1 MVSPLLIAAVAVGY
15 LLILFALAYT
25 VDRQPG
31 QGARVI
37 NSSLVYTL
45 SLATYCTSWTF
56 YGSVGRASKTGIEFL
71 PIYLGP
77 TLAFCLGWLL
87 LRKILRVSKVN
98 RITSIASLIASR
110 YGKSGTL
117 GGLVA
122 IIAVI
127 GLVPYLALQLKA
139 VSASFTTLTGSPG
152 VASGPFPASFV
163 GDAGLWAAVLLTLF
177 AMLFGSRSIQPGEHH
192 HGMVAAVAFES
203 LVKLLCLMAVG
214 LFVGYELFDGF
225 GDLFKKAAAVPDL
238 RRLFDLGG
246 ASRQVNW
253 VALTLL
259 SFAAA
264 ICLPRQFQVMVVENL
279 NERHLDRSLW
289 LFPLYLLAINLFVLP
304 IALAGRLVLPA
315 GADPDGIVLTLP
327 LSAAHPVLAAAVFI
341 GGLSASA
348 GMIIVETTALST
360 MVCNDLVVP
369 ALLRFRHR
377 ELARRRD
384 LIPLLLSIR
393 RWAMVAVMALGYVYM
408 RYVTE
413 ESPLVSIGLL
423 SFAAVAQF
431 FPAIVMG
438 LFWRRA
444 LRTGAL
450 VGLAAGF
457 AVWTYT
463 LLLPSIANSGLM
475 SAAFLDRGPFDI
487 AWLKPQALFG
497 MAGLD
502 PVVHSLFWSM
512 LANFGALIGLS
523 LVLRQSTMERAQAAL
538 FVDVFR
544 GAEAAQLW
552 RRTAALPDL
561 RTLVGRFLGHRQA
574 AAAFLARARRR
585 GLDPEGIEA
594 DAEMVLYAEQLL
606 AGAIGSAS
614 ARALVASVVQ
624 EEPLG
629 IDEIMR
635 ILDETSRL
643 IEANRQLEE
652 KSRAL
657 EAAGAELRRA
667 NDRLKELDRLKDE
680 FVSTV
685 NHELRTPLT
694 SIRSFSEILFDNPDL
709 DADRRSEFCGI
720 IVRETERLTR
730 LINQMLDLARI
741 QSNEVPVV
749 LTEVD
754 LAEIVDEAVAAS
766 GGILRER
773 GMAVEVDAPPHPLPV
788 LGDRDLLTQVMLN
801 LLSNAAKFSPVHR
814 GRVVLSIAVPDA
826 DRIELVV
833 ADNGPGIPRDARE
846 AVFERFRQIG
856 DTMTGK
862 PEGTGL
868 GLSICRMILARLG
881 GSIRIEDSAL
891 GGAAFRVT
899 LQRARLDE
907 GMAGE
912 AQRRHPAPTGAQAT

>member
-1 MVSPLLIAAVAVGY
+1 VTSPLLVAAVAIGY

-45 SLATYCTSWTF
+45 SMATYCTSWTF
-56 YGSVGRASKTGIEFL
+56 YGSVGRASKAGIEFL

-110 YGKSGTL
+110 YGKSATL

-122 IIAVI
+122 IVAVI
-127 GLVPYLALQLKA
+127 GSVPYLALQLKA
-139 VSASFTTLTGSPG
+139 VSASFTTLTGNAGLAP
-152 VASGPFPASFV
+152 GPFPTPL
-163 GDAGLWAAVLLTLF
+163 GDAGLWAAVLLTIF

-203 LVKLLCLMAVG
+203 LVKLLCLIAVG
-214 LFVGYELFDGF
+214 IFVGTALFGGF
-225 GDLFKKAAAVPDL
+225 GDLFGKAAAIPDL
-238 RRLFDLGG
+238 KSLFRLGG
-246 ASRQVNW
+246 PANQVDW
-253 VALTLL
+253 VALTAL

-279 NERHLDRSLW
+279 DERHLDRSLW
-289 LFPLYLLAINLFVLP
+289 LFPLYLVAINLFVLP
-304 IALAGRLVLPA
+304 IALAGRLLLPA
-315 GADPDGIVLTLP
+315 GADPDNIVLTLP
-327 LSAAHPVLAAAVFI
+327 LQAGHPVLATAVFI

-348 GMIIVETTALST
+348 GMIIVETAALST

-369 ALLRFRHR
+369 ILLRVRHR
-377 ELARRRD
+377 QLAARRN

-393 RWAMVAVMALGYVYM
+393 RWAMVAVMALGYAYM
-408 RYVTE
+408 RFVSE
-413 ESPLVSIGLL
+413 ASPLVSIGLVA
-423 SFAAVAQF
+423 FDAVAQF
-431 FPAIVMG
+431 FPAIVLG

-444 LRTGAL
+444 TRIGAL
-450 VGLAAGF
+450 VGIAAGF
-457 AVWTYT
+457 AIWAYT
-463 LLLPSIANSGLM
+463 LLLPSIANSGLIP
-475 SAAFLDRGPFDI
+475 AGFAVHGPFGI
-487 AWLKPQALFG
+487 AALRPYALFG

-512 LANFGALIGLS
+512 LANVSALVGLS
-523 LVLRQSTMERAQAAL
+523 MILRQSPIERAQAAL

-574 AAAFLARARRR
+574 EAAFQARVLRR

-614 ARALVASVVQ
+614 ARVLVASVVQ

-629 IDEIMR
+629 LDEVMR

-657 EAAGAELRRA
+657 EAAGEELRRA
-667 NDRLKELDRLKDE
+667 NERLKELDRLKDE

-741 QSNEVPVV
+741 QSDEVPVAIV
-749 LTEVD
+749 AVD
-754 LAEIVDEAVAAS
+754 LAEIVREAVRAS
-766 GGILRER
+766 GGLLRDR
-773 GMAVEVDAPPHPLPV
+773 GVAVAIDAVPPAGPV
-788 LGDRDLLTQVMLN
+788 LGDRDLLMQVVLN
-801 LLSNAAKFSPVHR
+801 LLSNAAKFSPTGR
-814 GRVVLSIAVPDA
+814 GQVVLSLSAEAGQV
-826 DRIELVV
+826 ELVV
-833 ADNGPGIPRDARE
+833 ADNGPGIPFAMRE
-846 AVFERFRQIG
+846 AVFERFRQMG
-856 DTMTGK
+856 DAMTGK

-868 GLSICRMILARLG
+868 GLSICRMILARLS
-881 GSIRIEDSAL
+881 GSIRIDSSPL
-891 GGAAFRVT
+891 GGAAFHVRLRRAAAADVIAGALVAESDRV
-899 LQRARLDE
+899 
-907 GMAGE
+907 
-912 AQRRHPAPTGAQAT
+912 